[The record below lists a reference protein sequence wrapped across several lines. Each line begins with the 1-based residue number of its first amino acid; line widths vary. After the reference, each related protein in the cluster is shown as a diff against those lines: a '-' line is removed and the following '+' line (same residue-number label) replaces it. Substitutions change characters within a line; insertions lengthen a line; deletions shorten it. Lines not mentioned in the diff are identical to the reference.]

1 MYGGR
6 CPPITT
12 AAGNAPHFTCLNARQ
27 TPTSFRFRSSAGP
40 GMTSGCLKVVMRQ
53 NGGQAPRHFTGIQ
66 HESEDKHVKTRL
78 FVVLC
83 AVVSLFLEL
92 PNARAGDVCWIH
104 RAVRNGDTVKVVFS
118 KGLMPPSA
126 IIHPNGSRDFVNG
139 AVVESPGKVVERNP
153 HTFVILHK
161 GDRLGLMGI
170 DSGCTVSVVHIRGV
184 LELKMDGGRFI
195 QFLPVEDAKRSL

>member
-27 TPTSFRFRSSAGP
+27 TPT
-40 GMTSGCLKVVMRQ
+40 KVVVRQ
-53 NGGQAPRHFTGIQ
+53 NGGQGPRHFTGIQ

-118 KGLMPPSA
+118 NGLMPPSA
-126 IIHPNGSRDFVNG
+126 IIHPNGTRDFVNG
-139 AVVESPGKVVERNP
+139 AVVESPG
-153 HTFVILHK
+153 
-161 GDRLGLMGI
+161 
-170 DSGCTVSVVHIRGV
+170 
-184 LELKMDGGRFI
+184 
-195 QFLPVEDAKRSL
+195 